1 MPLKQA
7 LSNHPS
13 KKESSNLLSH
23 LLLLGILAC
32 ALTIL
37 ASLYT
42 FYRPFTLDDL
52 RSQAGLLQAKI
63 SAFRESFHTE
73 DPGSQLSADLN
84 NTQSLPDTQV
94 PASKSSEED
103 SIPYIESTGEQGDIT
118 TLSTELEDGETLDT
132 IYTVMLDTGCGP
144 MLYFHQG
151 DLRWGDYLYGG
162 EDPMNKYGCGP
173 TAVSMIINSFSDT
186 PASPITL
193 ADWSLEN
200 GGYALHSGSY
210 HSLIPNSLTAHGFQ
224 VETVT
229 DRSYEHVASLLS
241 SNHILIALMGKGTL
255 TQNGHFVL
263 FTKLLDNGQVRIADP
278 ASYEN
283 CTQDWDLTQLLSE
296 LKKVYDNG
304 APLWSV
310 SLEK

>member
-229 DRSYEHVASLLS
+229 DRSYDHVASLLS
-241 SNHILIALMGKGTL
+241 SGHILIALMGKGTL

-310 SLEK
+310 SL

>member
-1 MPLKQA
+1 MKQA

-310 SLEK
+310 SL

>member
-1 MPLKQA
+1 MKQA

-241 SNHILIALMGKGTL
+241 SGHILIALMGKGTL

-310 SLEK
+310 SL

>member
-310 SLEK
+310 SL

>member
-241 SNHILIALMGKGTL
+241 SGHILIALMGKGTL

-310 SLEK
+310 SL

>member
-1 MPLKQA
+1 MKQY
-7 LSNHPS
+7 
-13 KKESSNLLSH
+13 SSNPYTQKENQS
-23 LLLLGILAC
+23 LLLPILRFGIFAC

-37 ASLYT
+37 ISLYT

-52 RSQAGLLQAKI
+52 QHQADLIHSSLSTRIA
-63 SAFRESFHTE
+63 SLRESFHTE
-73 DPGSQLSADLN
+73 DSELQQSAD
-84 NTQSLPDTQV
+84 TIHTESLPDTQV
-94 PASKSSEED
+94 PASKSFEED
-103 SIPYIESTGEQGDIT
+103 SIPYIESTGEQGDISS
-118 TLSTELEDGETLDT
+118 LSSDLEDGETLDT
-132 IYTVMLDTGCGP
+132 IYTMMLDTGCGP
-144 MLYFHQG
+144 MLYYHQG
-151 DLRWGDYLYGG
+151 DLRWGNYLYGG

-193 ADWSLEN
+193 ADWSLEH
-200 GGYALHSGSY
+200 GDYALHGGSY
-210 HSLIPNSLTAHGFQ
+210 HSLIPDSLTAYGFQ

-229 DRSYEHVASLLS
+229 DRSYDHVASLLS
-241 SNHILIALMGKGTL
+241 SGHILVALMGRGTL

-296 LKKVYDNG
+296 LKKVYDSG

-310 SLEK
+310 TL

>member
-1 MPLKQA
+1 MKQA

-73 DPGSQLSADLN
+73 DPRSQLSADLN

-241 SNHILIALMGKGTL
+241 SGHILIALMGKGTL

-310 SLEK
+310 SL

>member
-13 KKESSNLLSH
+13 KKESSNFLSH

-132 IYTVMLDTGCGP
+132 IYTVMLGTGCGP

-310 SLEK
+310 SL

>member
-1 MPLKQA
+1 MKQA

-229 DRSYEHVASLLS
+229 DRSYDHVASLLS
-241 SNHILIALMGKGTL
+241 SGHILIALMGKGTL

-310 SLEK
+310 SL

>member
-193 ADWSLEN
+193 ADWSLGN

-310 SLEK
+310 SL

>member
-73 DPGSQLSADLN
+73 DPRSQLSADLN

-241 SNHILIALMGKGTL
+241 SGHILIALMGKGTL

-310 SLEK
+310 SL

>member
-94 PASKSSEED
+94 PASYDLAVNEER
-103 SIPYIESTGEQGDIT
+103 T
-118 TLSTELEDGETLDT
+118 
-132 IYTVMLDTGCGP
+132 
-144 MLYFHQG
+144 G
-151 DLRWGDYLYGG
+151 DLVFEVPADEKDFSISTMELFDDGTEEGEEGDTFFVFF
-162 EDPMNKYGCGP
+162 
-173 TAVSMIINSFSDT
+173 TA
-186 PASPITL
+186 
-193 ADWSLEN
+193 E
-200 GGYALHSGSY
+200 
-210 HSLIPNSLTAHGFQ
+210 
-224 VETVT
+224 
-229 DRSYEHVASLLS
+229 
-241 SNHILIALMGKGTL
+241 
-255 TQNGHFVL
+255 
-263 FTKLLDNGQVRIADP
+263 
-278 ASYEN
+278 
-283 CTQDWDLTQLLSE
+283 
-296 LKKVYDNG
+296 
-304 APLWSV
+304 
-310 SLEK
+310 